1 MRTGAYYELANEKN
15 PARIEANRN
24 KFWEY
29 CKLGSLAMVGIMEKL
44 DGI

>member
-24 KFWEY
+24 NLWEY
-29 CKLGSLAMVGIMEKL
+29 CKLDSLAIVRIMEKL
-44 DGI
+44 EGI